1 MLWERL
7 MVRLILGEQKT
18 PLQNQNR
25 GENHRLMNGI
35 DSMNSGGALKKRRRK
50 RRLPANGEE
59 ANAGPRRERGS
70 AVKLG
75 TTGRQTRIARK
86 AGGRVTKKG
95 AFVGEG
101 RALGAKS
108 DEEEVDEDM
117 STKGY
122 VLLFTPSSR

>member
-1 MLWERL
+1 
-7 MVRLILGEQKT
+7 
-18 PLQNQNR
+18 
-25 GENHRLMNGI
+25 
-35 DSMNSGGALKKRRRK
+35 
-50 RRLPANGEE
+50 
-59 ANAGPRRERGS
+59 
-70 AVKLG
+70 LG

-122 VLLFTPSSR
+122 VFDRLIFKRFESLILTPLNTDQA

>member
-1 MLWERL
+1 M
-7 MVRLILGEQKT
+7 
-18 PLQNQNR
+18 
-25 GENHRLMNGI
+25 
-35 DSMNSGGALKKRRRK
+35 
-50 RRLPANGEE
+50 
-59 ANAGPRRERGS
+59 
-70 AVKLG
+70 KLG

-122 VLLFTPSSR
+122 ASDRFIFIASRDSDPYSLDTDQT

>member
-1 MLWERL
+1 M
-7 MVRLILGEQKT
+7 
-18 PLQNQNR
+18 
-25 GENHRLMNGI
+25 
-35 DSMNSGGALKKRRRK
+35 
-50 RRLPANGEE
+50 
-59 ANAGPRRERGS
+59 
-70 AVKLG
+70 KLG

-122 VLLFTPSSR
+122 VFDRSLFPKRFESLILPRSIV